1 MKARQ
6 KKQNKNKIVTFLK
19 RLAPFL
25 VIAAL
30 WECASRFGWVP
41 KFILPSISTIAGTL
55 FHELFAGRLFLNLM
69 RSLSIL
75 IVGLVIDL
83 VASLI
88 IILACVKFQSFKQFY
103 KTVATMMNSIPS
115 MALLPLIIMWFGI
128 GDSAIIALVT
138 HSVVWTFTI
147 YILDGINSLP
157 KIYQEFAD
165 NINLDLKSRIKDI
178 YIPAILPNITA
189 GLKVVWGR
197 AWRSLIGAEV
207 AFGAIGA
214 AGGLGYYININRY
227 NGDMAKVFSGII
239 IIAAV
244 GLIVDLAVFSNIEK
258 KMKKWGTLHE

>member
-1 MKARQ
+1 MKVSQR
-6 KKQNKNKIVTFLK
+6 KQSNRFVRILK

-25 VIAAL
+25 VIIAF
-30 WECASRFGWVP
+30 WECASRLGWVP
-41 KFILPSISTIAGTL
+41 KFILPSPSTIIATLFYEIFAGTL
-55 FHELFAGRLFLNLM
+55 FSNIM
-69 RSLSIL
+69 RSLLILVLSL
-75 IVGLVIDL
+75 IVDLIVSLV
-83 VASLI
+83 
-88 IILACVKFQSFKQFY
+88 IILACIKFQSFKQFY
-103 KTVATMMNSIPS
+103 KTIATMMNSIPS

-128 GDSAIIALVT
+128 GDSAIVALVT

-178 YIPAILPNITA
+178 YIPALLPNITT

-227 NGDMAKVFSGII
+227 NGDMPKVFAGII
-239 IIAAV
+239 IIATI
-244 GLIVDLAVFSNIEK
+244 GLLVDLAIFSNIEK
-258 KMKKWGTLHE
+258 KMRKWGTLHE